1 MSAAVEVGTEVT
13 YNAFAGKLS
22 EALEVVGF
30 NHFATEGDTE
40 FWSVD
45 KAHGNIEVRV
55 DYLAGDAFIET
66 TNGKGIVTKQTTI
79 ELKSV
84 ADCRRVLNTAV

>member
-1 MSAAVEVGTEVT
+1 MSAVENEVV
-13 YNAFAGKLS
+13 YNEFAPKLS

-30 NHFATEGDTE
+30 SHFATENETE

-55 DYLAGDAFIET
+55 DYVAGDAFIET
-66 TNGKGIVTKQTTI
+66 TNGKGIVTKQTTVA
-79 ELKSV
+79 LKSV
-84 ADCRRVLNTAV
+84 ADCRRVLNLAV

>member
-1 MSAAVEVGTEVT
+1 MSAVEVENEVT
-13 YNAFAGKLS
+13 YNEFAGKLS

-30 NHFATEGDTE
+30 NHFATEGATE

-45 KAHGNIEVRV
+45 KDHGNIEVRV
-55 DYLAGDAFIET
+55 DYIAGDAFIEI
-66 TNGKGIVTKQTTI
+66 TNGRGIVVKQTTV

-84 ADCRRVLNTAV
+84 SDCRRVLNTAV